1 LPEVLKNDFMLTSQ
15 KHQGD
20 FLAYWFTVLL
30 IFILLGR
37 FGMQAIEWLLMKLYE
52 FFIQHVPLKI

>member
-1 LPEVLKNDFMLTSQ
+1 MLTSQ
-15 KHQGD
+15 KQQSD

-30 IFILLGR
+30 IFIFFGR
-37 FGMQAIEWLLMKLYE
+37 FGLEAIQWVLMKLYE